1 MVFAAGFGRGR
12 NLDGGSWIDMCCL
25 MMSMNVAMLFLLFS
39 HCLLHLHS
47 LCVVF
52 LFSPFSFGK
61 IFDFHEEESSGTWNA
76 RGSEL

>member
-1 MVFAAGFGRGR
+1 MVFAAGFGRCR
-12 NLDGGSWIDMCCL
+12 NLDGGSWIDVCCP
-25 MMSMNVAMLFLLFS
+25 MMSMNVTVLLLLFS

-47 LCVVF
+47 VCVVF
-52 LFSPFSFGK
+52 LFSLVSFGK